1 MDIRELT
8 ATDEA
13 ALGELLRR
21 IPDEDRG
28 FLKEDLDDPATAR
41 RWLDDARGI
50 RLVAVDDDGRLAA
63 LAAAWPGLGRSAH
76 VGEVRL
82 VVAPEHRRQGLGQDL
97 ARQVLLGALQR
108 GLAKLTVEVVAEQQ
122 GTIDMFLEI
131 GFVPEALLCD
141 HLRDADGA
149 LHDVVLLAHRADD
162 AAAAVAL
169 ARPEAGAA

>member
-28 FLKEDLDDPATAR
+28 FRKEDLGDPATAR
-41 RWLDDARGI
+41 RWLDDTRGI
-50 RLVAVDDDGRLAA
+50 RLVAVDEDGTLAA
-63 LAAAWPGLGRSAH
+63 LAAAWPGLGRSAPL
-76 VGEVRL
+76 GEVRL
-82 VVAPEHRRQGLGQDL
+82 VVAPEHRRHGLGQDL
-97 ARQVLLGALQR
+97 ARRVLVGGLKR
-108 GLAKLTVEVVAEQQ
+108 GMAKLTVEVAEQQ
-122 GTIDMFLEI
+122 GTIDMFLRI
-131 GFVPEALLCD
+131 GFEPAALLCD

-149 LHDVVLLAHRADD
+149 LHDLVLLAHRADD

-169 ARPEAGAA
+169 ARPEAGAT